1 MWKSQAI
8 SYINRNMSSE
18 PQDFVREAP
27 NLTASVPMSDGQ
39 RRLRA
44 LILYVAEECRDAPR
58 FGLTKLN
65 KILWKADYSA
75 FAERGRPVTGRA
87 YQRLKWG
94 PAPIEMKP
102 LLRDMFE
109 AGEISYANTD
119 FGDDV
124 VEQRIIAEVRSDV
137 RVFMAEE
144 LRFVDRAISHYWD
157 KTGTEASDDSH
168 GIAWKTRVDGDPM
181 PYELAYLSDRE
192 LEGRQLAR
200 LLDKATA
207 RGWKSY

>member
-1 MWKSQAI
+1 MSQAI
-8 SYINRNMSSE
+8 SYIKLIMSGE
-18 PQDFVREAP
+18 PQDIGREAP
-27 NLTASVPMSDGQ
+27 KLTASVLMPDGQ
-39 RRLRA
+39 KRLRA

-58 FGLTKLN
+58 FGLIKLN

-87 YQRLKWG
+87 YQRLRWG

-102 LLRDMFE
+102 LLREMFE
-109 AGEISYANTD
+109 AREISYADTD

-124 VEQRIIAEVRSDV
+124 VEQRILAEVRADV

-144 LRFVDRAISHYWD
+144 LRFVDRAISYYWD

-168 GIAWKTRVDGDPM
+168 GIAWKTRTNGDPM
-181 PYELAYLSDRE
+181 PYELAYLSDRT

-200 LLDKATA
+200 LVEKATTQ
-207 RGWKSY
+207 GWKSY